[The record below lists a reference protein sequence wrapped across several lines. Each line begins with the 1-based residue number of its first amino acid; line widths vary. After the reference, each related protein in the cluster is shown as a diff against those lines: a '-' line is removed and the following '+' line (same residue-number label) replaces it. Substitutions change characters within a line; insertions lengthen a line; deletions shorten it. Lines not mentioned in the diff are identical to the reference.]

1 MRLTNNIGFIL
12 LAIFLI
18 LIAISALVPGVPIP
32 SVLTGIVALLA
43 AIFILIGR

>member
-18 LIAISALVPGVPIP
+18 LIAISSLVPGVPIP
-32 SVLTGIVALLA
+32 PVLTGIFALLA